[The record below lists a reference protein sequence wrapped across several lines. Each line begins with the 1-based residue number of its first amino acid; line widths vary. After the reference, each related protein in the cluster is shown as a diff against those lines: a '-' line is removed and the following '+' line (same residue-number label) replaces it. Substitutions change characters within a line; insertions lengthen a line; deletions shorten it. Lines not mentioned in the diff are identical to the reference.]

1 MGSVETV
8 NCAILGSR
16 GLVAQRYLQR
26 MVNHSWLNPVSV
38 IGSSSTVG
46 LKISELPWSL
56 DEVRPKLPD
65 IVVKDLVDIDQL
77 IFELKAE
84 NVQIIFSA
92 IPEDVAIR
100 VEKRLAREGFVV
112 ISHALAHRMDSDV
125 PLVIP
130 TVNSDHLT
138 ILESQNYG
146 TGYLISCSNCMVVP
160 IALTLHPLISNFDFL
175 SVNIVTEQS
184 LSGGGRGLLTKGR
197 MGMPI
202 NSAIPGESESVV
214 RELNKILGKK
224 YDGIF
229 QEANLGSKVWCSRV
243 NREYGH
249 LASIEVEFVNE
260 ISAHKVIEEWQK
272 YSFESFDSRLP
283 SSTNIINFVDGKLDV
298 EEHRWSGSESRN
310 PNQNLSAAM
319 AVSIGEIEVTGK
331 KLRFKVVSDNTILG
345 AAGYGVLLAELILAD
360 GILDESNNLMNSS
373 LRDIN

>member
-1 MGSVETV
+1 MGCVGQV

-16 GLVAQRYLQR
+16 GLVGQRYLQR

-46 LKISELPWSL
+46 LKISDLPWSL
-56 DEVRPKLPD
+56 DEARPELPE

-77 IFELKAE
+77 ISELRAE
-84 NVQIIFSA
+84 KVEIIFSA
-92 IPEDVAIR
+92 IPDEVAIR
-100 VEKRLAREGFVV
+100 VEKKLAKEGFIV

-130 TVNSDHLT
+130 TINSDHLT
-138 ILESQNYG
+138 LLESQNYG
-146 TGYLISCSNCMVVP
+146 AGYLISCSNCMVVP
-160 IALTLHPLISNFDFL
+160 IALTLHPLISNFDFS

-202 NSAIPGESESVV
+202 NSAIPGESESIV
-214 RELNKILGKK
+214 RELNKILAKK

-249 LASIEVEFVNE
+249 LASIEVEFTNE
-260 ISAHKVIEEWQK
+260 VSVYKIIEEWQK
-272 YSFESFDSRLP
+272 YSSESFDSRLP
-283 SSTNIINFVDGKLDV
+283 SSTRIINFVDGKLDV

-310 PNQNLSAAM
+310 PVEDLCAAM

-360 GILDESNNLMNSS
+360 GILDNSTTLIDSLQNNN
-373 LRDIN
+373 

>member
-1 MGSVETV
+1 MGGVRQV

-16 GLVAQRYLQR
+16 GLVGQRYLQR

-46 LKISELPWSL
+46 LKISDLPWSL
-56 DEVRPKLPD
+56 DEARPELPE
-65 IVVKDLVDIDQL
+65 IIVKDLVDIDQL
-77 IFELKAE
+77 ISELRAE
-84 NVQIIFSA
+84 KVEIIFSA
-92 IPEDVAIR
+92 IPDEVAIR
-100 VEKRLAREGFVV
+100 VEKKLAKEGFIV

-130 TVNSDHLT
+130 TINSDHLT
-138 ILESQNYG
+138 LLESQNYG
-146 TGYLISCSNCMVVP
+146 AGYLISCSNCMVVP
-160 IALTLHPLISNFDFL
+160 IALTLHPLISNFDFS

-197 MGMPI
+197 MGMSI
-202 NSAIPGESESVV
+202 NSAIPGESESIV
-214 RELNKILGKK
+214 RELNKILAKK

-249 LASIEVEFVNE
+249 LASIEVEFTNE
-260 ISAHKVIEEWQK
+260 VSVYKIIEEWQK
-272 YSFESFDSRLP
+272 YSSESFDSRLP
-283 SSTNIINFVDGKLDV
+283 SSTRIINFVDGKLDV

-310 PNQNLSAAM
+310 PVEDLCAAM

-360 GILDESNNLMNSS
+360 GILDNSTTLIDSLQNNN
-373 LRDIN
+373 

>member
-1 MGSVETV
+1 MGSVGQV

-16 GLVAQRYLQR
+16 GLVGQRYLQR

-46 LKISELPWSL
+46 LKISDLPWSL
-56 DEVRPKLPD
+56 DEARPELPE

-77 IFELKAE
+77 ISELRAE
-84 NVQIIFSA
+84 KVEIIFSA
-92 IPEDVAIR
+92 IPDEVAIR
-100 VEKRLAREGFVV
+100 VEKKLAKEGFIV

-130 TVNSDHLT
+130 TINSDHLT
-138 ILESQNYG
+138 LLESQNYG

-160 IALTLHPLISNFDFL
+160 IALTLHPLISNFDFS

-197 MGMPI
+197 MGMSI
-202 NSAIPGESESVV
+202 NSAIPGESESIV
-214 RELNKILGKK
+214 RELNKILAKK

-249 LASIEVEFVNE
+249 LASIEVEFTNE
-260 ISAHKVIEEWQK
+260 VSVYKIIEEWQK
-272 YSFESFDSRLP
+272 YSSESFDSRLP
-283 SSTNIINFVDGKLDV
+283 SSTRIINFVDGKLDV

-310 PNQNLSAAM
+310 PVEDLCAAM

-360 GILDESNNLMNSS
+360 GILDNSTTLIDSLQNNN
-373 LRDIN
+373 

>member
-146 TGYLISCSNCMVVP
+146 TGYLISC
-160 IALTLHPLISNFDFL
+160 
-175 SVNIVTEQS
+175 
-184 LSGGGRGLLTKGR
+184 
-197 MGMPI
+197 
-202 NSAIPGESESVV
+202 
-214 RELNKILGKK
+214 
-224 YDGIF
+224 
-229 QEANLGSKVWCSRV
+229 
-243 NREYGH
+243 
-249 LASIEVEFVNE
+249 
-260 ISAHKVIEEWQK
+260 
-272 YSFESFDSRLP
+272 
-283 SSTNIINFVDGKLDV
+283 
-298 EEHRWSGSESRN
+298 
-310 PNQNLSAAM
+310 
-319 AVSIGEIEVTGK
+319 
-331 KLRFKVVSDNTILG
+331 
-345 AAGYGVLLAELILAD
+345 
-360 GILDESNNLMNSS
+360 
-373 LRDIN
+373 

>member
-1 MGSVETV
+1 MGSVGQV

-16 GLVAQRYLQR
+16 GLVGQRYLQR

-46 LKISELPWSL
+46 LKISDLPWSL
-56 DEVRPKLPD
+56 DEARPELPE

-77 IFELKAE
+77 ISELRAE
-84 NVQIIFSA
+84 KVEIIFSA
-92 IPEDVAIR
+92 IPDEVAIR
-100 VEKRLAREGFVV
+100 VEKKLAKEGFIV

-130 TVNSDHLT
+130 TINSDHLT
-138 ILESQNYG
+138 LLESQNYG
-146 TGYLISCSNCMVVP
+146 AGYLISCSNCMVVP
-160 IALTLHPLISNFDFL
+160 IALTLHPLISNFDFS

-202 NSAIPGESESVV
+202 NSAIPGESESIV
-214 RELNKILGKK
+214 RELNKILAKK

-249 LASIEVEFVNE
+249 LASIEVEFTNE
-260 ISAHKVIEEWQK
+260 VSVYKIIEEWQK
-272 YSFESFDSRLP
+272 YSSESFDSRLP
-283 SSTNIINFVDGKLDV
+283 SSTRIINFVDGKLDV

-310 PNQNLSAAM
+310 PVEDLCAAM

-360 GILDESNNLMNSS
+360 GILDNSTTLIDSLQNNN
-373 LRDIN
+373 